1 MMVFVNDIQRVAMI
15 ASNFMRIAV
24 CITITLMLACAA
36 LSQAETR
43 VIAPPRAGLVPIN
56 LPGLEK
62 LEPDV
67 REHIESFQSSL
78 AALAKDA
85 RASDEELSE
94 AYGLMGRIYHAY
106 SLAPPAKECYQNA
119 HRLAPKDFRWP
130 YLLAVVFHGEGRAEE
145 AISYYRQ
152 SRALRSDYQPA
163 MVNLGN
169 LYLDQNRLVEAREAF
184 KEALLI
190 NANCSACRYGLGQV
204 ALSGRN
210 YREAVENM
218 EAALALAPE
227 ANRIHYALAMAY
239 RGLGDME
246 KARAHLERQG
256 AVGVRPSDPVVD
268 ELQQLIRGERLH
280 LIRGRMA
287 FDARRYAEAAQEYR
301 KAAAANP
308 KSVPAR
314 VNLGSTLVEMGN
326 ETEAISQF
334 QEALRLDQK
343 NAAAHYN
350 LGVLFAKRGRYE
362 QAILSFQAALALRA
376 DDAEARFLLAGQLLK
391 ANRAGEALM
400 EFTRVLQYD
409 PANEDALLE
418 QVKLLVAAKRYK
430 EALDNL
436 EKAHKLFPQRGRTAA
451 LLAYLLAASPQLDL
465 RNGTRALELA
475 GRVYRATNL
484 SGHGAILAM
493 ALAEAGR
500 CSEAALLQKRL
511 IAEAE
516 RDNRADLVAKL
527 KTDLERYEKSAPCR
541 PAGEIIVSEPQNKK
555 P

>member
-1 MMVFVNDIQRVAMI
+1 MI
-15 ASNFMRIAV
+15 ASNFMRIAA
-24 CITITLMLACAA
+24 CITITLRLACVA
-36 LSQAETR
+36 LSQAETSA
-43 VIAPPRAGLVPIN
+43 IAPPRAGLVPVN

-62 LEPDV
+62 LEPGV
-67 REHIESFQSSL
+67 REHIASFQSSL

-85 RASDEELSE
+85 QTSDEKLSE

-130 YLLAVVFHGEGRAEE
+130 YLLAAVFHSEGRAEQ
-145 AISYYRQ
+145 AISYYKQ
-152 SRALRSDYQPA
+152 SRALRPDYLPA

-169 LYLDQNRLVEAREAF
+169 LYLDQNRIEEARAAF
-184 KEALLI
+184 KEALLS

-204 ALSGRN
+204 ALSARN
-210 YREAVENM
+210 YGEATEHL
-218 EAALALAPE
+218 EAALALTPE

-239 RGLGDME
+239 RGLGEVE
-246 KARAHLERQG
+246 KARAHLKRQG
-256 AVGVRPSDPVVD
+256 AVGVRVSDPVVD

-280 LIRGRMA
+280 MIRGRMA
-287 FDARRYAEAAQEYR
+287 FDARRYAEAEAEYR

-308 KSVPAR
+308 KSVPAL
-314 VNLGSTLVEMGN
+314 VNLGSTLVEIGN

-334 QEALRLDQK
+334 QEAIRLDRK

-350 LGVLFAKRGRYE
+350 LGVLFAKQGRHE
-362 QAILSFQAALALRA
+362 SAVLSFQAALAARA

-391 ANRAGEALM
+391 ANRAGDALI

-409 PANEDALLE
+409 PANENALLE
-418 QVKLLVAAKRYK
+418 QAKLLVAGKRHK
-430 EALDNL
+430 EALDSL
-436 EKAHKLFPQRGRTAA
+436 EKAHRLFPERGRTAA

-475 GRVYRATNL
+475 ERVYRATNL
-484 SGHGAILAM
+484 SGHGAIVAM
-493 ALAEAGR
+493 ALAETGR

-516 RDNRADLVAKL
+516 QNKQTNLAAKL
-527 KTDLERYEKSAPCR
+527 KADLERYEKSAPCR
-541 PAGEIIVSEPQNKK
+541 PAGEIVVLEPQNKK